1 MGYTNSV
8 TQYSGLS
15 QALGAL
21 TNVLESLL
29 NVVPGLGLGDLITI
43 LLEKALPLGN
53 LIPTGYLEPHINDCT
68 VENLVGTVGQNN
80 TECNGGFVG
89 LQIGTQM
96 ENCIVK
102 DSDYIIKTANYGGGF
117 AGVERDAVV
126 QGTLDGLGVDL
137 FDVTQITSK
146 LNGMDNFQTES
157 LFRECRIENSTVTI
171 NGGNYLGGFAGVMA
185 ASYAI
190 DCDIKGTVSNPLTV
204 DGTGSNIGGFA
215 GEATI
220 GWANSIGKN
229 ETDNNSLLSVVRQ
242 VATGL
247 LSSDSS
253 ANKKLLALVGL
264 VPSAM
269 MGCQIDMSTVNVSG
283 GGSFVGGIV
292 GNGEGILLTE
302 SSAAYMN
309 KLTYW
314 EESNLTQKTEREN
327 YLKNLESVTAG
338 GDYVGGIAGEVG
350 AVSLAGVLDSAVS
363 AGSFLIFTVSKVTV
377 TGIDTGYTV
386 ISDGSYPDED
396 IKGDFAAGGF

>member
-1 MGYTNSV
+1 M
-8 TQYSGLS
+8 
-15 QALGAL
+15 
-21 TNVLESLL
+21 
-29 NVVPGLGLGDLITI
+29 
-43 LLEKALPLGN
+43 
-53 LIPTGYLEPHINDCT
+53 
-68 VENLVGTVGQNN
+68 
-80 TECNGGFVG
+80 
-89 LQIGTQM
+89 QIGTQM

-190 DCDIKGTVSNPLTV
+190 DSDIKGTVSNPLTV